1 MEGISQ
7 VSPARQARQMQPI
20 SLPVAPM
27 SIMRDE
33 IPLPDGYAHPLW
45 ASDLIREWGKKDE
58 LFAVGAY
65 PTQSLLLR
73 GPSGVGKSTSAR
85 WIAQRLGLPLFSMQL
100 STTIESYMGSTS
112 KNIAAGIQYAMTNA
126 SVLLMD
132 EVDSI
137 AASRLKKNSD
147 VGEIWRITNSFIQ
160 CLDLWHAMPRG
171 SLLIATTN
179 MMDESIDSA
188 IQRRFE
194 LQIDVPLPTAS
205 ELSRL
210 AGVVWPDELRV
221 SQAVCRRM
229 ILQAKRRAV
238 MEGWNYEM
246 TLLGMITHALA
257 SNVEVP
263 F

>member
-1 MEGISQ
+1 
-7 VSPARQARQMQPI
+7 VSPARQVRQMQPV

-33 IPLPDGYAHPLW
+33 VPLPDRYIHPLW
-45 ASDLIREWGKKDE
+45 AADLVGEWGKAKE
-58 LFAVGAY
+58 LFAVDAY

-85 WIAQRLGLPLFSMQL
+85 WIAGKLGLPLFSMQL
-100 STTIESYMGSTS
+100 SSTIDSYMGSTS
-112 KNIAAGIQYAMTNA
+112 KNIAAGITYAMNNPV
-126 SVLLMD
+126 VLLMD

-147 VGEIWRITNSFIQ
+147 VGEIWRITNAFIQ
-160 CLDLWHAMPRG
+160 SLDLWHSTPRK

-179 MMDESIDSA
+179 MMDQSIDSA

-194 LQIDVPLPTAS
+194 LQVDIALPPAA
-205 ELSRL
+205 ELSKMS
-210 AGVVWPDELRV
+210 GIIWPQELQV

-238 MEGWNYEM
+238 MTGANYEM
-246 TLLGMITHALA
+246 TLMAMTATAIQENT
-257 SNVEVP
+257 EIQ